1 MYHLS
6 VLLKECVDGLAIKPD
21 GIYVDVTFGGGGHSH
36 AILEQLGSEG
46 RLIAFDQDEDAF
58 RNTIKD
64 SRLAMVHANFA
75 DLKKFLRLEGIT
87 KVDGIM
93 ADLGVSSYQFDT
105 AERGFSYRS
114 EGPLDMRM
122 NRKSELTAADVLNT
136 YDEESLVKMFSEFGE
151 VPNSKRLSKA
161 VAEARKTKQFATTDG
176 FVNFLESGLI
186 MGERWKYLSQVFQA
200 IRMEVNNELGVLK
213 AFLEQSAEVLN
224 EGGRICVI
232 TFHSIEDRLVKQFF
246 KNGVFS
252 EEPVKDEFGRFE
264 VPFKLF
270 NKKPIEASELEQKVN
285 SRSRSAKLRIGIKK

>member
-6 VLLKECVDGLAIKPD
+6 VLLKECVDGLAIEPD

-36 AILEQLGSEG
+36 AILEKLGPAGQLF
-46 RLIAFDQDEDAF
+46 AFDQDEDAF
-58 RNTIKD
+58 QNAIEDR
-64 SRLAMVHANFA
+64 RLKLIHANFA
-75 DLKKFLRLEGIT
+75 DLKKFLRLEGIS

-105 AERGFSYRS
+105 AERGFSYRF

-122 NRKSELTAADVLNT
+122 NRKSELTAADILNN

-151 VPNSKRLSKA
+151 VPNSKRLAKA
-161 VAEARKTKQFATTDG
+161 IVETRKSKQFATTDG
-176 FVNFLESGLI
+176 FVSFLESGLM
-186 MGERWKYLSQVFQA
+186 MGERWKYLSQAFQA

-213 AFLEQSAEVLN
+213 SFLEQSAELLN

-252 EEPVKDEFGRFE
+252 EEPLKDEFGRFE
-264 VPFKLF
+264 VLFKLF
-270 NKKPIEASELEQKVN
+270 NKKPIEAGELEQKVN

>member
-36 AILEQLGSEG
+36 AILEKLGPAG
-46 RLIAFDQDEDAF
+46 QLIAFDQDEDAF
-58 RNTIKD
+58 RNAIED
-64 SRLAMVHANFA
+64 RRLKLIHANFS
-75 DLKKFLRLEGIT
+75 DLKKFLRLEGIS

-105 AERGFSYRS
+105 AERGFSYRF

-122 NRKSELTAADVLNT
+122 NRKSELTAADVLNN
-136 YDEESLVKMFSEFGE
+136 YDEEGLVKMFSEFGE
-151 VPNSKRLSKA
+151 VPNSKRLAKA
-161 VAEARKTKQFATTDG
+161 VVEIRKAKPFSTTDG
-176 FVNFLESGLI
+176 FVSFLESGLV

-213 AFLEQSAEVLN
+213 SFLEQSAELLN
-224 EGGRICVI
+224 EEGRICVI

-270 NKKPIEASELEQKVN
+270 NKKPIEASDLEQKVN

>member
-1 MYHLS
+1 M
-6 VLLKECVDGLAIKPD
+6 KECVDGLAIKPD

-36 AILEQLGSEG
+36 AILEKLGPAG
-46 RLIAFDQDEDAF
+46 QLIAFDQDEDAF
-58 RNTIKD
+58 RNAIED
-64 SRLAMVHANFA
+64 RRLKLIHANFS
-75 DLKKFLRLEGIT
+75 DLKKFLRLEGIS

-105 AERGFSYRS
+105 AERGFSYRF

-122 NRKSELTAADVLNT
+122 NRKSELTAADVLNN
-136 YDEESLVKMFSEFGE
+136 YDEEGLVKMFSEFGE
-151 VPNSKRLSKA
+151 VPNSKRLAKA
-161 VAEARKTKQFATTDG
+161 VVEIRKAKPFSTTDG
-176 FVNFLESGLI
+176 FVSFLESGLV

-213 AFLEQSAEVLN
+213 SFLEQSAELLN
-224 EGGRICVI
+224 EEGRICVI

-270 NKKPIEASELEQKVN
+270 NKKPIEASDLEQKVN

>member
-36 AILEQLGSEG
+36 AILEKLGPAG
-46 RLIAFDQDEDAF
+46 QLIAFDQDEDAF
-58 RNTIKD
+58 RNAIED
-64 SRLAMVHANFA
+64 RRLKLIHANFS
-75 DLKKFLRLEGIT
+75 DLKKFLRLECISR
-87 KVDGIM
+87 VDGIM

-105 AERGFSYRS
+105 AERGFSYRF

-122 NRKSELTAADVLNT
+122 NIKSELTAADVLNN
-136 YDEESLVKMFSEFGE
+136 YNEEGLVKMFSEFGE
-151 VPNSKRLSKA
+151 VPNSKRLAKA
-161 VAEARKTKQFATTDG
+161 VVDIRKSKPFSTTDG
-176 FVNFLESGLI
+176 FVSFLESGLV

-200 IRMEVNNELGVLK
+200 IRMEVNNELEVLK
-213 AFLEQSAEVLN
+213 SFLEQSAELLN
-224 EGGRICVI
+224 EEGRICVI

-270 NKKPIEASELEQKVN
+270 NKKPIEASDLEQKVN